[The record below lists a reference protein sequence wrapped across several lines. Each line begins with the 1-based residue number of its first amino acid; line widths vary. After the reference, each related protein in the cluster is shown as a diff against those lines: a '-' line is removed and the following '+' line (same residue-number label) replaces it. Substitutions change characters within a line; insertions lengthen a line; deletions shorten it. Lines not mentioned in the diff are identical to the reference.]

1 MENQWTKGY
10 FLGYLLVGPRRGLEI
25 GEVCRQTAK
34 ESIKMGSQWED
45 KSKPHLNIVFIGH
58 VDHGKST
65 TVGRLLLDSGH
76 IEQHVIDKNEKMASD
91 AGKAGFG
98 LAYVMDGLKE
108 ERARGITID
117 VAHKEFFTPNYYY
130 TVIDAPGHRDFVKN
144 MITGASQADAAVLLC
159 AANDGVNAQTKEHA
173 FLARVL
179 GVKQLIVHVNKMDIS
194 GVDWSEDKYKAAC
207 AEVNTLLKMA
217 GFKPD
222 DVPKIPAS
230 SLNGDNV
237 YNKSENCPWWSGN
250 EFNGKKVTTLFE
262 AIDAVQLPDKPIDK
276 PLRLPIQDVY
286 KISGIGTVPVGKIET
301 GVLQAGKTV
310 MFNPSQKSAE
320 VKSIEMHHTMVDK
333 AEPGDNVGFNVRGLA
348 ATDIRRGDVAGYTDN
363 EPSFVRHDETFV
375 GQIQLMDIPKAVSV
389 GYSPVFHAHTA
400 QVAVRFQ
407 ELLEKTNKAGKEAN
421 PSFLKTGDACLIRF
435 QPTKPMAIE
444 EMSVFPELS
453 RFAIR
458 DMGKTVAA
466 GVCMKIE
473 KKA

>member
-1 MENQWTKGY
+1 
-10 FLGYLLVGPRRGLEI
+10 
-25 GEVCRQTAK
+25 
-34 ESIKMGSQWED
+34 MGSQWED

-76 IEQHVIDKNEKMASD
+76 IEGHVIEKNEKLAAES
-91 AGKAGFG
+91 GKAGFG

-108 ERARGITID
+108 ERERGITID
-117 VAHKEFFTPNYYY
+117 VAHKEFFTPNYHW

-173 FLARVL
+173 FLAKVL

-207 AEVNTLLKMA
+207 SEVGTLLKMA

-222 DVPKIPAS
+222 DIPMIPAS

-237 YNKSENCPWWSGN
+237 FNKSDKCPWY
-250 EFNGKKVTTLFE
+250 NGPTLFE
-262 AIDAVQLPDKPIDK
+262 AIDKITMPDKPINK

-301 GVLQAGKTV
+301 GTLNVGKTV
-310 MFNPSQKSAE
+310 VFNPSQKSAE
-320 VKSIEMHHTMVDK
+320 VKSIEMHHTMVPK

-348 ATDIRRGDVAGYTDN
+348 QVDIRRGDVAGYADS
-363 EPSFVRHDETFV
+363 EPMFVRHDETFV

-389 GYSPVFHAHTA
+389 GYTPVFHAHTA
-400 QVAVRFQ
+400 QVAVRFL
-407 ELLEKTNKAGKEAN
+407 ELLEKTNRSGKEAN

-435 QPTKPMAIE
+435 QPNKPMAIE
-444 EMSVFPELS
+444 QMDTFPELS

-466 GVCMKIE
+466 GVCLKID
-473 KKA
+473 KK

>member
-1 MENQWTKGY
+1 
-10 FLGYLLVGPRRGLEI
+10 
-25 GEVCRQTAK
+25 
-34 ESIKMGSQWED
+34 
-45 KSKPHLNIVFIGH
+45 VFIGH

-76 IEQHVIDKNEKMASD
+76 IEGHVIEKNEKLAAES
-91 AGKAGFG
+91 GKAGFG

-108 ERARGITID
+108 ERERGITID
-117 VAHKEFFTPNYYY
+117 VAHKEFFTPNYYW

-173 FLARVL
+173 FLAKVL
-179 GVKQLIVHVNKMDIS
+179 GVKQIIVHVNKMDIS
-194 GVDWSEDKYKAAC
+194 GVDWSEDKYNSAC
-207 AEVNTLLKMA
+207 AEVGNLLKMA

-222 DVPKIPAS
+222 DIPMIPAS

-237 YNKSENCPWWSGN
+237 YNKSDKCPWY
-250 EFNGKKVTTLFE
+250 NGPTLFE
-262 AIDAVQLPDKPIDK
+262 AIDKISMPNKPINK

-301 GVLQAGKTV
+301 GTLNVGKTV
-310 MFNPSQKSAE
+310 VFNPSQKSAE
-320 VKSIEMHHTMVDK
+320 VKSIEMHHTMVPK

-348 ATDIRRGDVAGYTDN
+348 QVDIRRGDVAGYADN
-363 EPSFVRHDETFV
+363 EPMFVRHDETFV

-389 GYSPVFHAHTA
+389 GYTPVFHAHTA
-400 QVAVRFQ
+400 QVAVRFL
-407 ELLEKTNKAGKEAN
+407 ELLEKTNKSGKEAN

-435 QPTKPMAIE
+435 QPNKPMAIE
-444 EMSVFPELS
+444 QMDTFPELS

-466 GVCMKIE
+466 GVCLKID
-473 KKA
+473 KK

>member
-1 MENQWTKGY
+1 M
-10 FLGYLLVGPRRGLEI
+10 P
-25 GEVCRQTAK
+25 
-34 ESIKMGSQWED
+34 SQWED
-45 KSKPHLNIVFIGH
+45 KSKPHRNIVFVGH

-76 IEQHVIDKNEKMASD
+76 IEEHVIEKNEKLAAES
-91 AGKAGFG
+91 GKAGFG

-108 ERARGITID
+108 ERERGITID
-117 VAHKEFFTPNYYY
+117 VAHKEFFTPKYYW

-144 MITGASQADAAVLLC
+144 MITGASQADTAVLLC

-173 FLARVL
+173 FLAKVL
-179 GVKQLIVHVNKMDIS
+179 GVKELIVHVNKMDIS
-194 GVDWSEDKYKAAC
+194 GVDWSEDKYKAAV
-207 AEVNTLLKMA
+207 AEVSALLKMA
-217 GFKPD
+217 GFGSQLDNIPM
-222 DVPKIPAS
+222 IPAS

-237 YNKSENCPWWSGN
+237 FHKSDKCPWYDGP
-250 EFNGKKVTTLFE
+250 TLFE
-262 AIDAVQLPDKPIDK
+262 AIDAAAMPNKPIDK

-301 GVLQAGKTV
+301 GTLNTGKTV
-310 MFNPSQKSAE
+310 VFNPSQKSAE
-320 VKSIEMHHTMVDK
+320 VKSIEMHHTIVDK

-348 ATDIRRGDVAGYTDN
+348 ATDIRRGDVAGYADSAPT
-363 EPSFVRHDETFV
+363 FVRHDETFV

-389 GYSPVFHAHTA
+389 GYTPVFHAHTA

-421 PSFLKTGDACLIRF
+421 PSFLKNGDACLIRF
-435 QPTKPMAIE
+435 QPTKPMSIE
-444 EMSVFPELS
+444 QMDTFPELS

-466 GVCMKIE
+466 GVCLKIE
-473 KKA
+473 KK

>member
-1 MENQWTKGY
+1 M
-10 FLGYLLVGPRRGLEI
+10 P
-25 GEVCRQTAK
+25 
-34 ESIKMGSQWED
+34 SQWED
-45 KSKPHLNIVFIGH
+45 RSKPHRNIVFIGH

-76 IEQHVIDKNEKMASD
+76 IESHVIEKNEKLAAES
-91 AGKAGFG
+91 GKAGFG

-108 ERARGITID
+108 ERERGITID
-117 VAHKEFFTPNYYY
+117 VAHKEFFTPTYYW
-130 TVIDAPGHRDFVKN
+130 TIIDAPGHRDFVKN
-144 MITGASQADAAVLLC
+144 MITGASQADTAVLLC

-173 FLARVL
+173 FLAKVL
-179 GVKQLIVHVNKMDIS
+179 GVKGLIVHVNKMDIS
-194 GVDWSEDKYKAAC
+194 GVDWQEEKYKSAC
-207 AEVNTLLKMA
+207 AEVSQLLKMA

-222 DVPKIPAS
+222 DIPMIPAS

-237 YNKSENCPWWSGN
+237 FEKSDKCSWYKGP
-250 EFNGKKVTTLFE
+250 TLFE
-262 AIDAVQLPDKPIDK
+262 AIDATPMPDKPSNK

-301 GVLQAGKTV
+301 GTLNVGKNV
-310 MFNPSQKSAE
+310 VFNPSMKGGE
-320 VKSIEMHHTMVDK
+320 VKSIEMLHTMVDK

-348 ATDIRRGDVAGYTDN
+348 ATDIRRGDVAGYTDS
-363 EPSFVRHDETFV
+363 EPTFVRHDETFV

-389 GYSPVFHAHTA
+389 GYTPVFHAHTA
-400 QVAVRFQ
+400 QVAVKFMD
-407 ELLEKTNKAGKEAN
+407 LLEKTNRAGKEAN

-444 EMSVFPELS
+444 QMDTFPELS

-466 GVCMKIE
+466 GVCLKIE

>member
-1 MENQWTKGY
+1 
-10 FLGYLLVGPRRGLEI
+10 
-25 GEVCRQTAK
+25 
-34 ESIKMGSQWED
+34 MGSQWED

-76 IEQHVIDKNEKMASD
+76 IEGHVIEKNEKLAAES
-91 AGKAGFG
+91 GKAGFG

-108 ERARGITID
+108 ERERGITID
-117 VAHKEFFTPNYYY
+117 VAHKEFFTPNYYW

-173 FLARVL
+173 FLAKVL
-179 GVKQLIVHVNKMDIS
+179 GVKQIIVHVNKMDIS

-207 AEVNTLLKMA
+207 AEVGNLLKMA

-222 DVPKIPAS
+222 DIPMIPAS

-237 YNKSENCPWWSGN
+237 FNKSDKCPWY
-250 EFNGKKVTTLFE
+250 NGPTLFE
-262 AIDAVQLPDKPIDK
+262 AIDKITMPNKPINK

-301 GVLQAGKTV
+301 GTLNVGKTV
-310 MFNPSQKSAE
+310 IFNPSQKSAE
-320 VKSIEMHHTMVDK
+320 VKSIEMHHTMVPK

-348 ATDIRRGDVAGYTDN
+348 QVDIRRGDVAGYADS
-363 EPSFVRHDETFV
+363 EPMFVRHDETFV

-389 GYSPVFHAHTA
+389 GYTPVFHAHTA
-400 QVAVRFQ
+400 QVAVRFL

-435 QPTKPMAIE
+435 QPNKPMAIE
-444 EMSVFPELS
+444 QMDTFPELS

-466 GVCMKIE
+466 GVCLKID
-473 KKA
+473 KK

>member
-1 MENQWTKGY
+1 
-10 FLGYLLVGPRRGLEI
+10 
-25 GEVCRQTAK
+25 
-34 ESIKMGSQWED
+34 MGSKWED

-76 IEQHVIDKNEKMASD
+76 IEGHVIEKNEKLAAES
-91 AGKAGFG
+91 GKAGFG

-108 ERARGITID
+108 ERERGITID
-117 VAHKEFFTPNYYY
+117 VAHKEFFTPNYYW

-173 FLARVL
+173 FLAKVL

-207 AEVNTLLKMA
+207 SEVGTLLKMA

-222 DVPKIPAS
+222 DIPMIPAS

-237 YNKSENCPWWSGN
+237 FNKSDKCPWY
-250 EFNGKKVTTLFE
+250 NGPTLFE
-262 AIDAVQLPDKPIDK
+262 AIDKITMPDKPINK

-301 GVLQAGKTV
+301 GTLNVGKTV
-310 MFNPSQKSAE
+310 VFNPSQKSAE
-320 VKSIEMHHTMVDK
+320 VKSIEMHHTMVPK

-348 ATDIRRGDVAGYTDN
+348 QVDIRRGDVAGYADS
-363 EPSFVRHDETFV
+363 EPMFVRHDETFV

-389 GYSPVFHAHTA
+389 GYTPVFHAHTA
-400 QVAVRFQ
+400 QVAVRFL
-407 ELLEKTNKAGKEAN
+407 ELLEKTNKSGKEAN

-435 QPTKPMAIE
+435 QPNKPMAIE
-444 EMSVFPELS
+444 QMDTFPELS

-466 GVCMKIE
+466 GVCLKID
-473 KKA
+473 KK

>member
-1 MENQWTKGY
+1 
-10 FLGYLLVGPRRGLEI
+10 
-25 GEVCRQTAK
+25 
-34 ESIKMGSQWED
+34 MGSQWED

-237 YNKSENCPWWSGN
+237 YHKSENCPWWSGN

>member
-1 MENQWTKGY
+1 
-10 FLGYLLVGPRRGLEI
+10 
-25 GEVCRQTAK
+25 
-34 ESIKMGSQWED
+34 MGSQWED

-76 IEQHVIDKNEKMASD
+76 IEGHVIEKNEKLAAES
-91 AGKAGFG
+91 GKAGFG

-108 ERARGITID
+108 ERERGITID
-117 VAHKEFFTPNYYY
+117 VAHKEFFTPNYYW

-173 FLARVL
+173 FLAKVL

-207 AEVNTLLKMA
+207 TEVGNLLKMA

-222 DVPKIPAS
+222 DIPMIPAS

-237 YNKSENCPWWSGN
+237 FNKSDNCSWY
-250 EFNGKKVTTLFE
+250 NGPTLFE
-262 AIDAVQLPDKPIDK
+262 AIDKITMPDKPINK

-301 GVLQAGKTV
+301 GTLNVGKTV
-310 MFNPSQKSAE
+310 VFNPSQKSAE
-320 VKSIEMHHTMVDK
+320 VKSIEMHHTMVPK

-348 ATDIRRGDVAGYTDN
+348 QVDIRRGDVAGYADN
-363 EPSFVRHDETFV
+363 EPMFVRHDETFV

-389 GYSPVFHAHTA
+389 GYTPVFHAHTA
-400 QVAVRFQ
+400 QVAVRFL
-407 ELLEKTNKAGKEAN
+407 ELLEKTNKSGKEAN

-435 QPTKPMAIE
+435 QPNKPMAIE
-444 EMSVFPELS
+444 QMDTFPELS

-466 GVCMKIE
+466 GVCLKID
-473 KKA
+473 KK

>member
-1 MENQWTKGY
+1 
-10 FLGYLLVGPRRGLEI
+10 
-25 GEVCRQTAK
+25 
-34 ESIKMGSQWED
+34 
-45 KSKPHLNIVFIGH
+45 VFIGH

-76 IEQHVIDKNEKMASD
+76 IEEHVIEKNEKLAAES
-91 AGKAGFG
+91 GKAGFG

-108 ERARGITID
+108 ERERGITID
-117 VAHKEFFTPNYYY
+117 VAHKEFFTPKYYW
-130 TVIDAPGHRDFVKN
+130 TIIDAPGHRDFVKN
-144 MITGASQADAAVLLC
+144 MITGASQADTAVLLC

-173 FLARVL
+173 FLAKVL
-179 GVKQLIVHVNKMDIS
+179 GVAELIIHVNKMDIS
-194 GVDWSEDKYKAAC
+194 GVDWSEDKYKSAC
-207 AEVNTLLKMA
+207 EQVTNLLKTA
-217 GFKPD
+217 GFAKQLDRIPM
-222 DVPKIPAS
+222 IPAS

-237 YNKSENCPWWSGN
+237 YEKSDKCSWY
-250 EFNGKKVTTLFE
+250 NGPTLFE
-262 AIDAVQLPDKPIDK
+262 AIDAAQMPNKPVDK

-301 GVLQAGKTV
+301 GTLNVGKTV

-320 VKSIEMHHTMVDK
+320 VKSIEMHHTMVPK

-348 ATDIRRGDVAGYTDN
+348 ADEIRRGDVAGYTDTA
-363 EPSFVRHDETFV
+363 PTFVRHDEHFV

-389 GYSPVFHAHTA
+389 GYTPVFHAHTA
-400 QVAVRFQ
+400 QVAVKFM
-407 ELLEKTNKAGKEAN
+407 ELLEKTNKNGKEAN
-421 PSFLKTGDACLIRF
+421 PSFLKSGDACLVRF

-444 EMSVFPELS
+444 DMKTFPELS

>member
-1 MENQWTKGY
+1 
-10 FLGYLLVGPRRGLEI
+10 
-25 GEVCRQTAK
+25 
-34 ESIKMGSQWED
+34 MGSQWED
-45 KSKPHLNIVFIGH
+45 KKKPHRNIVFIGH

-76 IEQHVIDKNEKMASD
+76 IEEHVIEKNEKLAVE

-108 ERARGITID
+108 ERERGITID
-117 VAHKEFFTPNYYY
+117 VAHKEFFTPKYYW
-130 TVIDAPGHRDFVKN
+130 TIIDAPGHRDFVKN
-144 MITGASQADAAVLLC
+144 MITGASQADTAVLLC

-173 FLARVL
+173 FLAKVL
-179 GVKQLIVHVNKMDIS
+179 GVAELIIHVNKMDIS
-194 GVDWSEDKYKAAC
+194 GVDWSEDKYKSAC
-207 AEVNTLLKMA
+207 EQVTNLLKTA
-217 GFKPD
+217 GFAKQLDRIPM
-222 DVPKIPAS
+222 IPAS

-237 YNKSENCPWWSGN
+237 YKKSDKCAWY
-250 EFNGKKVTTLFE
+250 NGPTLFE
-262 AIDAVQLPDKPIDK
+262 AIDAAAMPNKPVDK

-301 GVLQAGKTV
+301 GTLNVGKTV
-310 MFNPSQKSAE
+310 TFNPSQKSAE
-320 VKSIEMHHTMVDK
+320 VKSIEMHHTHVDK
-333 AEPGDNVGFNVRGLA
+333 AEPGDNVGFNIRGLA
-348 ATDIRRGDVAGYTDN
+348 ADEIRRGDVAGYTDTA
-363 EPSFVRHDETFV
+363 PTFVRHDEHFV

-389 GYSPVFHAHTA
+389 GYTPVFHAHTA
-400 QVAVRFQ
+400 QVAVKFM

-421 PSFLKTGDACLIRF
+421 PSFLKSGDACLVRF

-444 EMSVFPELS
+444 TASTFPELS